1 MICRLDEYMIPGQ
14 NEYVMLLED
23 IFMDIRTMQYYLAVV
38 REGTISAAAKAL
50 HVAQPSLSRQMK
62 ELEEELGTALF
73 VRGNRRITLTE
84 EGMVLR
90 RRAEEMVHLMQM
102 TEDEISQ
109 IKNHISGSVRI
120 GAGES
125 WSFHY
130 LSRTA
135 ASLAE
140 EHPDIRFH
148 ITSGDTQD
156 LMDELNNGLIDFAVI
171 FTDVD
176 HMLYHSIE
184 LPEKESFGL
193 LMPKDC
199 PLAEKKEI
207 HLSDLKG
214 LPVIVSRAAAPYFA
228 GSQTLSTLNVVATYN
243 LIYNASLLV
252 EDGLGYAICFDRLI
266 NTTGDSQL
274 CIRPIVPPI
283 SNAGYLIWK
292 KHQIFSPAV
301 QMFINR
307 ISDTISQNK
316 TTN

>member
-1 MICRLDEYMIPGQ
+1 
-14 NEYVMLLED
+14 
-23 IFMDIRTMQYYLAVV
+23 MDIRTMQYYLAVV
-38 REGTISAAAKAL
+38 REGTISAAAQTL

-62 ELEEELGTALF
+62 ELEEELGATLF
-73 VRGNRRITLTE
+73 MRGNRKITLTE

-90 RRAEEMVHLMQM
+90 KRAEEMVRLMQM

-109 IKNHISGSVRI
+109 VKNHVSGSVRI

-135 ASLAE
+135 ANLAE

-156 LMDELNNGLIDFAVI
+156 LMDQLNNGLIDFAVI

-176 HMLYHSIE
+176 HMLYQSIK
-184 LPEKESFGL
+184 LPAEDSFGL

-199 PLAEKKEI
+199 PLAEKETL

-214 LPVIVSRAAAPYFA
+214 LPVIVSRAAEPYFA
-228 GSQTLSTLNVVATYN
+228 GSEELSSYRTGM
-243 LIYNASLLV
+243 IR
-252 EDGLGYAICFDRLI
+252 YAICFDKLI
-266 NTTGDSQL
+266 NTTGDSPL
-274 CIRPIVPPI
+274 CMRPIIPQI
-283 SNAGYLIWK
+283 KTAGYLIWK
-292 KHQIFSPAV
+292 KYQVFSPAV
-301 QMFINR
+301 QMFIDR
-307 ISDTISQNK
+307 IRDTIGLQSK
-316 TTN
+316 DD

>member
-1 MICRLDEYMIPGQ
+1 
-14 NEYVMLLED
+14 
-23 IFMDIRTMQYYLAVV
+23 MDIRTMQYYLAVV

-50 HVAQPSLSRQMK
+50 HISQPSLSRQMK
-62 ELEEELGTALF
+62 ELEEELGAALF

-90 RRAEEMVHLMQM
+90 KRAEEMLHLMKM
-102 TEDEISQ
+102 AEDEIAQ

-135 ASLAE
+135 ASLAK

-156 LMDELNNGLIDFAVI
+156 LMDELDNGLIDFAVI

-176 HMLYHSIE
+176 HTLYQSIE
-184 LPEKESFGL
+184 LPAEDSFGL

-199 PLAEKKEI
+199 PLAEKEEI
-207 HLSDLKG
+207 RLSDLKG
-214 LPVIVSRAAAPYFA
+214 LPVIVSRASFPYFA
-228 GSQTLSTLNVVATYN
+228 GSEELSSLHVVATYN
-243 LIYNASLLV
+243 LVYNASLLV
-252 EDGLGYAICFDRLI
+252 EDGLGYAICFDKLI
-266 NTTGDSQL
+266 NTSGDSRL
-274 CIRPIVPPI
+274 CLKPIIPKI
-283 SNAGYLIWK
+283 KNAGYLIWK
-292 KHQIFSPAV
+292 KYQTFSPAV
-301 QMFINR
+301 QMFIDR
-307 ISDTISQNK
+307 IRNTIN
-316 TTN
+316 TY